1 MTQNNLSLRAV
12 RIKKFLSSRL
22 PAIVVALL
30 LLGSIGVAVAY
41 QAQTTPPVERT
52 EETVSSWEETTR
64 VGHQAQVEQPNLV
77 FEQNQTLQDR
87 PVYYTRLS
95 PRLEAIHEYSYTA
108 TGGGELT
115 VDTDATLLLRSV
127 DADDNVYWQRTE
139 PLATTTETVAPGET
153 ATLSVEIN
161 VTAVAEEIERT
172 EASLGASIGTAEL
185 GVSFETSIAG
195 EVNGAPVASAYRD
208 AIAVDPGDNTFS
220 VNGTDGSQQ
229 RHDRTATVETVG
241 THGTLRSYGPYAIVF
256 LSLLGVAGMLAGR
269 YTGHITP
276 TERELATLEHQQERA
291 EFDDWT
297 SRVAVPASAVETDAM
312 TVETLEDLVD
322 IAIDTDERVLED
334 TSGIGFYVLG
344 TNAHYTYSPTDNVR
358 PLARDEAPDPEQNGN
373 SPDTENP
380 VHSQSVS
387 KHDDGNE

>member
-1 MTQNNLSLRAV
+1 MTQNNPSLRV
-12 RIKKFLSSRL
+12 IRIKKFLSSWL

-30 LLGSIGVAVAY
+30 LLGSIGIAVAY
-41 QAQTTPPVERT
+41 QTQTTPPVERT

-64 VGHQAQVEQPNLV
+64 VSHQARVEQPNLV

-95 PRLEAIHEYSYTA
+95 PRLEVIHEYSYTA
-108 TGGGELT
+108 TDGGELT
-115 VDTDATLLLRSV
+115 VDTDATLLMRAL

-172 EASLGASIGTAEL
+172 EASLGASIGTTEL
-185 GVSFETSIAG
+185 GVSFERSVGG
-195 EVNGAPVASAYRD
+195 EVNGEPVASAHRD

-220 VNGTDGSQQ
+220 IDGTDGSQQ
-229 RHDRTATVETVG
+229 RHDQTATVETVG
-241 THGTLRSYGPYAIVF
+241 THGTLRSYGPYVVLF

-276 TERELATLEHQQERA
+276 TEQELATLEHQRERA

-297 SRVAVPASAVETDAM
+297 SRAAVPADAVKTDAM

-334 TSGIGFYVLG
+334 TRGTGFYVLG
-344 TNAHYTYSPTDNVR
+344 TNANYMYSPTATVR
-358 PLARDEAPDPEQNGN
+358 PLAWGEASDLTQNGD
-373 SPDTENP
+373 SPNTENP
-380 VHSQSVS
+380 AHSQPVS